1 MATVNGYLT
10 SLQSDLY
17 VNGAEKD
24 KIKTANLYMKISID
38 LLL

>member
-1 MATVNGYLT
+1 MATANGYLT

-24 KIKTANLYMKISID
+24 KIKKKQEKDNNE
-38 LLL
+38 